1 MKKLLLALVGI
12 AFVAGSAVAQNYE
25 KNIFGVRAGMNVA
38 NVSVYDLSPD
48 SKIGFHVA
56 GVYQRL
62 LTSSVPLYLE
72 TGLSF
77 SQKGCKIGPE
87 LGLSPE
93 IGNIKANAMY
103 LQIPVMVNYKFN
115 IKDAVTLYPSA
126 GFYYGLGIGGKIKG
140 EGYHRDSFGKTGV
153 LKRSDFGMRV
163 SATVEW
169 KKFSLG
175 IGYEFGFMNINK
187 NFDLNNVDF
196 DDEYMRYSNDT
207 DERAIIPKVKTGN
220 FFISV
225 GYNF

>member
-1 MKKLLLALVGI
+1 MKKLLLALAGI
-12 AFVAGSAVAQNYE
+12 AFVAGSAVAQDYE
-25 KNIFGVRAGMNVA
+25 KNTFGVRAGVNVA
-38 NVSVYDLSPD
+38 NMSVKGYSPD

-62 LTSSVPLYLE
+62 LTSSVPLYLG

-77 SQKGCKIGPE
+77 SQKGCKFG
-87 LGLSPE
+87 SE
-93 IGNIKANAMY
+93 IGNIKPNAMY

-140 EGYHRDSFGKTGV
+140 EGYNVDSFGKTGA

-175 IGYEFGFMNINK
+175 VGYEFGFMDINK
-187 NFDLNNVDF
+187 NLDLNHVDF
-196 DDEYMRYSNDT
+196 KDEYMRYSKDVA
-207 DERAIIPKVKTGN
+207 EIAIPKVKTGN